1 MSSTPEEKSKVVYLI
16 NNDLDSINQAL
27 IELEED
33 IEAVMIEAINQGCPL
48 AAATGILYR
57 IAMSLNIETEG

>member
-1 MSSTPEEKSKVVYLI
+1 MSSEPGEKGNIVYLI

-27 IELEED
+27 LELEED
-33 IEAVMIEAINQGCPL
+33 VQAIMIEAIENGCPL

-57 IAMSLNIETEG
+57 IAMSLNFEIQD